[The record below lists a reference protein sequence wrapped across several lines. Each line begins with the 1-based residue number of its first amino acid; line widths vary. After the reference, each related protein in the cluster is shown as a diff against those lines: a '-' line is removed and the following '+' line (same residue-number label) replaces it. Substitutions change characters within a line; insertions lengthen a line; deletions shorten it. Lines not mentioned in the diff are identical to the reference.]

1 MEYQDW
7 YTPRD
12 YYGSAQ
18 LYARD
23 YLKSHPEA
31 DSQTAYLAA
40 QEAAE
45 LYERSARLR
54 MFKFKGI
61 VHWKI
66 VNELYKRRKKEM
78 MTKELKASIIR
89 DYETGMTPKEIAERY
104 GLHPHTT
111 HSNLVN
117 WAKAGLVTLRE
128 STASLQNKPVHI
140 PQKKSRPET
149 TEVESSPCKTSKN
162 DIAESISQDEE
173 NVKPIISFVDAASIF
188 ADCFNEW
195 LGEEIELVECRAS
208 NRDNSATLILED
220 INGQSYALQFKK
232 LED

>member
-1 MEYQDW
+1 
-7 YTPRD
+7 
-12 YYGSAQ
+12 
-18 LYARD
+18 
-23 YLKSHPEA
+23 
-31 DSQTAYLAA
+31 
-40 QEAAE
+40 
-45 LYERSARLR
+45 
-54 MFKFKGI
+54 
-61 VHWKI
+61 
-66 VNELYKRRKKEM
+66 M

-140 PQKKSRPET
+140 SQKK
-149 TEVESSPCKTSKN
+149 SKN

-173 NVKPIISFVDAASIF
+173 NAKPIISFVDAASIF
-188 ADCFNEW
+188 TDCFSEW

>member
-1 MEYQDW
+1 MEWQDW

-23 YLKSHPEA
+23 FLKKHPEA
-31 DSQTAYLAA
+31 DSQTAYFAA

-45 LYERSARLR
+45 LYERSTRLR
-54 MFKFKGI
+54 KMKFKGV

-66 VNELYKRRKKEM
+66 VNDLYMKGRERMDIELRE
-78 MTKELKASIIR
+78 AIIAEYQ
-89 DYETGMTPKEIAERY
+89 DGKTPKEIAEQFS
-104 GLHPHTT
+104 L
-111 HSNLVN
+111 N
-117 WAKAGLVTLRE
+117 E
-128 STASLQNKPVHI
+128 STVRSNIHNWKKKGLLSDENEDTEADSEISFSKMEKIKPL
-140 PQKKSRPET
+140 
-149 TEVESSPCKTSKN
+149 
-162 DIAESISQDEE
+162 
-173 NVKPIISFVDAASIF
+173 ISFVDAASIF
-188 ADCFNEW
+188 TDCFSEW

-220 INGQSYALQFKK
+220 INGQSHALQFKK

>member
-1 MEYQDW
+1 MEWQDW

-23 YLKSHPEA
+23 FLKKHPEA
-31 DSQTAYLAA
+31 DSQTAYFAA

-45 LYERSARLR
+45 LYERSTRLR
-54 MFKFKGI
+54 KMKFKGV

-66 VNELYKRRKKEM
+66 VNDLYMKGRERMDIELRE
-78 MTKELKASIIR
+78 AIIAEYQ
-89 DYETGMTPKEIAERY
+89 DGKTPKEIAEQFD
-104 GLHPHTT
+104 L
-111 HSNLVN
+111 N
-117 WAKAGLVTLRE
+117 E
-128 STASLQNKPVHI
+128 STVRSNIHNWKKKGLLSDENEDTEADSEISFSKIEKIKPL
-140 PQKKSRPET
+140 
-149 TEVESSPCKTSKN
+149 
-162 DIAESISQDEE
+162 
-173 NVKPIISFVDAASIF
+173 ISFVDAASIF
-188 ADCFNEW
+188 TDCFSEW

>member
-1 MEYQDW
+1 MEWQDW

-23 YLKSHPEA
+23 FLKKHPEA
-31 DSQTAYLAA
+31 DSQTAYFAA

-45 LYERSARLR
+45 LYERSTRLR
-54 MFKFKGI
+54 KMKFKGV

-66 VNELYKRRKKEM
+66 VNDLYMKGRERMDIELRE
-78 MTKELKASIIR
+78 AIIAEYQ
-89 DYETGMTPKEIAERY
+89 DGKTPKEIAEQFS
-104 GLHPHTT
+104 L
-111 HSNLVN
+111 N
-117 WAKAGLVTLRE
+117 E
-128 STASLQNKPVHI
+128 STVRSNIHNW
-140 PQKKSRPET
+140 KK
-149 TEVESSPCKTSKN
+149 KGLL
-162 DIAESISQDEE
+162 
-173 NVKPIISFVDAASIF
+173 SFVDAASIF
-188 ADCFNEW
+188 TDCFSEW

>member
-1 MEYQDW
+1 MEWQDW

-23 YLKSHPEA
+23 FLKKHPEA
-31 DSQTAYLAA
+31 DSRTAYFAA

-45 LYERSARLR
+45 LYERSTRLR
-54 MFKFKGI
+54 KMKFKGV

-66 VNELYKRRKKEM
+66 VNDLYMKGRERMDIELRE
-78 MTKELKASIIR
+78 AIIAEYQ
-89 DYETGMTPKEIAERY
+89 DGKTPKEIAEQFS
-104 GLHPHTT
+104 L
-111 HSNLVN
+111 N
-117 WAKAGLVTLRE
+117 E
-128 STASLQNKPVHI
+128 STVRSNIHNWKKKGLFSAENEEGETDSEISFSKIEKIKPL
-140 PQKKSRPET
+140 
-149 TEVESSPCKTSKN
+149 
-162 DIAESISQDEE
+162 
-173 NVKPIISFVDAASIF
+173 ISFVDAASIF
-188 ADCFNEW
+188 TDCFSEW

>member
-1 MEYQDW
+1 MEWQNW

-23 YLKSHPEA
+23 FLKKHPEA
-31 DSQTAYLAA
+31 DSQTAYFAA

-45 LYERSARLR
+45 LYERSTRLR
-54 MFKFKGI
+54 KMKFKGV

-66 VNELYKRRKKEM
+66 VNDLYMKGRERMDIELRE
-78 MTKELKASIIR
+78 AIIAEYQ
-89 DYETGMTPKEIAERY
+89 DGKTPKEIAEQFS
-104 GLHPHTT
+104 L
-111 HSNLVN
+111 N
-117 WAKAGLVTLRE
+117 E
-128 STASLQNKPVHI
+128 STVRSNIHNRKKKGLFSAENEEGETDSEISFSKIEKIKPL
-140 PQKKSRPET
+140 
-149 TEVESSPCKTSKN
+149 
-162 DIAESISQDEE
+162 
-173 NVKPIISFVDAASIF
+173 ISFVDAASIF
-188 ADCFNEW
+188 TDCFSEW

>member
-1 MEYQDW
+1 MEWQDW

-23 YLKSHPEA
+23 FLKKHPEA
-31 DSQTAYLAA
+31 DSQTAYFAA

-45 LYERSARLR
+45 LYERSTRLR
-54 MFKFKGI
+54 KMKFKGV

-66 VNELYKRRKKEM
+66 VNDLYMKGRERMDIELRE
-78 MTKELKASIIR
+78 AIIAEYQ
-89 DYETGMTPKEIAERY
+89 DGKTPKEIAEQFD
-104 GLHPHTT
+104 L
-111 HSNLVN
+111 N
-117 WAKAGLVTLRE
+117 E
-128 STASLQNKPVHI
+128 STVRSNIHNWKKKGLLSDENEDTEADSEISFSKIKKIKPL
-140 PQKKSRPET
+140 
-149 TEVESSPCKTSKN
+149 
-162 DIAESISQDEE
+162 
-173 NVKPIISFVDAASIF
+173 ISFVDAASIF
-188 ADCFNEW
+188 TDCFSEW

>member
-61 VHWKI
+61 VH
-66 VNELYKRRKKEM
+66 Y
-78 MTKELKASIIR
+78 
-89 DYETGMTPKEIAERY
+89 
-104 GLHPHTT
+104 
-111 HSNLVN
+111 
-117 WAKAGLVTLRE
+117 
-128 STASLQNKPVHI
+128 
-140 PQKKSRPET
+140 
-149 TEVESSPCKTSKN
+149 
-162 DIAESISQDEE
+162 
-173 NVKPIISFVDAASIF
+173 
-188 ADCFNEW
+188 
-195 LGEEIELVECRAS
+195 
-208 NRDNSATLILED
+208 
-220 INGQSYALQFKK
+220 
-232 LED
+232 

>member
-1 MEYQDW
+1 MEWQDW

-23 YLKSHPEA
+23 FLKKHPEA
-31 DSQTAYLAA
+31 DSQTAYFAA

-45 LYERSARLR
+45 LYERSTRLR
-54 MFKFKGI
+54 KMKFKGV

-66 VNELYKRRKKEM
+66 VNDLYMKGRERMDIELRE
-78 MTKELKASIIR
+78 AII
-89 DYETGMTPKEIAERY
+89 DEYQDGKTPKEIAEQFS
-104 GLHPHTT
+104 L
-111 HSNLVN
+111 N
-117 WAKAGLVTLRE
+117 E
-128 STASLQNKPVHI
+128 STVRSNIHNWKKKGLFSAENKEG
-140 PQKKSRPET
+140 ET
-149 TEVESSPCKTSKN
+149 DSEISFSK
-162 DIAESISQDEE
+162 IEKI
-173 NVKPIISFVDAASIF
+173 KPLISFVDAASIF
-188 ADCFNEW
+188 TDCFSEW